1 MTLCRFFQNI
11 IAEPNQ
17 IRILENSILD
27 GKLVFSKLVANDFVP
42 VTVKKGQA
50 LIQKV
55 SENVDE
61 SIVRDFKSYKPEIG
75 MIFKIDSFGENLV
88 HPKGGEAWFA
98 EEEGVFFVSNSI
110 PRVVEINYNATYKIK
125 IGSDN
130 MSVDIDFFPPGP
142 GGKKILI
149 KEVFEDLRKL
159 KVEVEIKT
167 DSIDRA
173 LMKLEES
180 KEPIYDINV
189 ANGVLPI
196 DGIDARVDIYVNT
209 EIDFS
214 PKVLDSGRLDF
225 YNLNILNPVEKDQLL
240 AIYHPHVEG
249 RNGRDV
255 FGQEI
260 PGKIAKVIK
269 FPAGKNTYTPSDNSN
284 EILAKFEGNVIE
296 KNGILIVSEIFS
308 INGNVDFSTGNIEN
322 GGSVKVFGD
331 VKSGFKM
338 DIGETVEIKGIVED
352 AVINAGDDVQINSGF
367 VGTGSGFITAKG
379 DINLKYVRNQ
389 KIHSR
394 KSINVKNEVIDAEL
408 YARDRI
414 RVKGGKNMSILG
426 GHTISGNFIEV
437 NCLGNEY
444 GIQTRV
450 EAGYDYQMEFEINF
464 KKQEIERLTSALETI
479 DGNLSMMFQ
488 NLKLSKENHQ
498 TLTKLIDQKLK
509 LYEAPEEYD
518 DFYEYL
524 EKLNKGIEMVL
535 KNKITDGTR
544 FEYFLTLFEQKIS
557 FAQQIKV
564 NKIDILRL
572 NKKIY
577 EPSSAR
583 IIVSK
588 KAYPGVTILINK
600 RKFVITEEMNN
611 KTFYLSKEKDAI
623 LFG

>member
-1 MTLCRFFQNI
+1 MTLCRFYQDI

-17 IRILENSILD
+17 VRTLEDAILD
-27 GKLVFSKLVANDFVP
+27 GRLIYSKLAADNLAP
-42 VTVKKGQA
+42 KTVKKGQA

-55 SENVDE
+55 SETVDE
-61 SIVRDFKSYKPEIG
+61 KNIHDFKKSKPEPG
-75 MIFKIDSFGENLV
+75 MVFRIDNFGENLGR
-88 HPKGGEAWFA
+88 PRGGDSWFA
-98 EEEGVFFVSNSI
+98 EEEGVFFVSKSV
-110 PRVVEINYNATYKIK
+110 PRVIEVNYDATYKIK

-167 DSIDRA
+167 EAIDRA

-180 KEPIYDINV
+180 KIPIYDINV
-189 ANGVLPI
+189 ANGALPI
-196 DGIDARVDIYVNT
+196 DGIDARVDVYVET
-209 EIDFS
+209 DVDFS

-240 AIYHPHVEG
+240 AVYHPHVEG
-249 RNGRDV
+249 RNGKDV

-260 PGKIAKVIK
+260 PGKTAKVIK
-269 FPAGKNTYTPSDNSN
+269 FPAGKNTYSPPANSN
-284 EILAKFEGNVIE
+284 EILAKCEGNVIE
-296 KNGILIVSEIFS
+296 KKGVFSVSEVFS

-322 GGSVKVFGD
+322 SGSVKVFGD
-331 VKSGFKM
+331 IKSGFRL
-338 DIGETVEIKGIVED
+338 DIGDTVEIKGIVED
-352 AVINAGDDVQINSGF
+352 AVIMAGDNVQINSGF
-367 VGTGSGFITAKG
+367 VGTGSGLIAAEG
-379 DINLKYVRNQ
+379 DVNLKYIRNQ
-389 KIHSR
+389 KIQSR

-408 YARDRI
+408 FARDRI

-426 GHTISGNFIEV
+426 GHTIAGNLIEV

-444 GIQTRV
+444 GIQTRIEV
-450 EAGYDYQMEFEINF
+450 GFDYKQEIEISF
-464 KKQEIERLTSALETI
+464 KRQEIERLTSALETI
-479 DGNLSMMFQ
+479 DGNLSSMFGQ
-488 NLKLSKENHQ
+488 LQLSKEKHK
-498 TLTKLIDQKLK
+498 TLAKLVDQKLK

-524 EKLNKGIEMVL
+524 EKLNKGIELIL
-535 KNKITDGTR
+535 KNKISDGTR

-564 NKIDILRL
+564 NKLDILRL

-600 RKFVITEEMNN
+600 RKFVITEEMIN
-611 KTFYLSKEKDAI
+611 KTFYLSKENDSI